1 MLSSSSSL
9 FTSLPARPP
18 TPPKDVQEHVQNALD
33 FLGNGHEEAERD
45 ASEISKRQLST
56 DTPPVSSPVSPI
68 GAPPGSNATKK
79 VGFSPFPPTFHE
91 IPKAGISSSPRD
103 RLLRSTPRPRT
114 TKPVKSILKLSS
126 FAPPPTPDEQEQRL
140 GYFSP
145 NDPASFGKMLQSVL
159 KELASSSKSS
169 RLDAYLALQ
178 AALTA
183 YDGIPDRQ
191 AMAANMPQFQQ
202 FLSRDLMW
210 RDSSGLIDTQIATQ
224 ALKLACT
231 MVFDTQLSKA
241 MDDEFRTFLIDRSI
255 TVMEQPD
262 MPKAL
267 VKTHLY
273 LVAQQ
278 KFHQSIIT
286 PNRADRMISALRTIE
301 ERCSSNSLIATRLV
315 IYQRL
320 LDQALSM
327 MSARLKDWL
336 EHVFHGMLS
345 SINDTRARAI
355 EVGNHAGLLL
365 GNNPA
370 ASKALHDLFET
381 EVEEGQCYCDYLTLR
396 LTTMIGDKERQSGV
410 LVPQIWSA
418 VILFFRTKRR
428 PLDKWPRLRTWLQVL
443 QKCLNSS
450 DFAIKSQANL
460 AWKKLVFAV
469 MPDASTGS
477 TMLSMLKVPIKA
489 GFEKR
494 NSDRTGKQAR
504 QFALDGYHNLLHYSM
519 RPSSSHADLDT
530 TWDAYVAPILSEM
543 IDASH
548 KGRINACNILYGLL
562 SPNAGVWNEYA
573 ALDATPIRSHDL
585 PRLDPRWVR
594 TRLTRVLALVEPIVS
609 AGLWLT
615 EEESLMTAKLWQ
627 STLQSIAEAGA
638 QEVRTSNELRE
649 AIAVVMNMFQRL
661 WKSLCAADGPGAV
674 TASTNF
680 QEIMRTTCHYIGPS
694 LLAEDILA
702 RTPEGDAEAAPTPS
716 HRPSKHQHVL
726 YSPLIFTLTM
736 MCSQMN
742 PAERHKWRSMAAEVI
757 ELACKSKAT
766 SAARLQLLNRTSQA
780 VRTNCSSNDA
790 KEPITI
796 LWSLFAERATEAL
809 QHSKTESTPSGTL
822 GQKLRDALSI
832 LVYGLPV
839 MHAQSDDA
847 TIGSLLVE
855 EIIAVA
861 RCKAGDAGVI
871 LAVTEPLSKSLLDK
885 DALVDCKTEIA
896 IATILLRS
904 AGWPQNRLSMEQG
917 RKTLWGIGSGPHRA
931 GTFDPYEHMYGLAR
945 DASRDAYMSIGSD
958 TLHVDYCHDMLNSL
972 ITFVRNCPTSLLVN
986 TLRQVQEALVVWLE
1000 DGERRIANGLKATV
1014 TESVIELWSQILGQL
1029 TELPRKDGSL
1039 LNLLQPLMVAGF
1051 VSPKRAIVNRT
1062 IAFWNECFGELDSLR
1077 YPSKLERVLRSAR
1090 TYVELDLPDFPDNAP
1105 DDEVIDLPA
1114 FSAPQED
1121 DTQIDPKS
1129 SSSSRWTGLP
1139 RGTASPVKRTP
1150 ASIDVSSRLA
1160 TAETGGTYSASKSTS
1175 KNTPAKARLR
1185 HDDSQIL
1192 FAPVDSSPLP
1202 VEDESQLLTDHQ
1214 KEVRV
1219 RQIEGAQMFPDI
1231 SLTPVRKST
1240 PRSRRKAPGT
1250 LDFSAGVAAP
1260 TTDDEAVS
1268 TPLDVPEAN
1277 DETSGYMGSS
1287 PTPNSSAKPRHTPMQ
1302 LENAHADV
1310 HEGPSSSPPRS
1321 PDQDKIGWP
1330 VNEEDLEEDH
1340 EEDHED
1346 ELVADSVP
1354 RVTRL
1359 AKKLILARQHQE
1371 AQQDSDLPSDT
1382 VLPAEQLQHE
1392 AHVAE
1397 VQADAHETSN
1407 VTQAQV
1413 DATTIIDP
1421 TEMIAQSTAEDGD
1434 DGIDD
1439 DASRVE
1445 NSFVEQHESPDPIVE
1460 PSPSDS
1466 QYMSR
1471 SGRKR
1476 KRVNEAIENPVAKK
1490 QKHQSPFRRV
1500 FSGIFGRS
1508 QQEDED
1514 VGDEIV
1520 VASSQHGDSPA
1531 AGKSLK
1537 TEEEPKDTQESVAS
1551 SQRPKRGRGRP
1562 RKSETPTPV
1571 PTPVAAIPLAC
1582 TTRLKRRASAL
1593 TEAEDISSEPATS
1606 EVKTT
1611 PAPKRQRRRAK
1622 AKKAIEEARK
1632 SQEDS
1637 ESRPSSRRK
1646 ATAVV
1651 IEKPDADADVD
1662 VSLTRMASDDEDA
1675 SGGES
1680 QEITG
1685 DVVATPTAN
1694 PPKDTPKSILGR
1706 LRDILG
1712 DCRDAIFGSQ
1722 EERDFDNV
1730 LFELR
1735 QEVHGAAARG
1745 RKT

>member
-1 MLSSSSSL
+1 
-9 FTSLPARPP
+9 
-18 TPPKDVQEHVQNALD
+18 
-33 FLGNGHEEAERD
+33 
-45 ASEISKRQLST
+45 
-56 DTPPVSSPVSPI
+56 
-68 GAPPGSNATKK
+68 
-79 VGFSPFPPTFHE
+79 
-91 IPKAGISSSPRD
+91 
-103 RLLRSTPRPRT
+103 
-114 TKPVKSILKLSS
+114 
-126 FAPPPTPDEQEQRL
+126 
-140 GYFSP
+140 
-145 NDPASFGKMLQSVL
+145 MLQSVL

-178 AALTA
+178 GALTA
-183 YDGIPDRQ
+183 YDGIPDRH
-191 AMAANMPQFQQ
+191 AMAANMPQFQLY
-202 FLSRDLMW
+202 LSRDLMW
-210 RDSSGLIDTQIATQ
+210 KDSSGLIDTQIATQ

-241 MDDEFRTFLIDRSI
+241 MDDEFRVFLIDRSI

-286 PNRADRMISALRTIE
+286 PNRAERMISALRTIE

-320 LDQALSM
+320 LDQAPSV

-345 SINDTRARAI
+345 SINDTRTRAI

-396 LTTMIGDKERQSGV
+396 LTSMIGDKERQSGV

-418 VILFFRTKRR
+418 VVLFFRTKRR
-428 PLDKWPRLRTWLQVL
+428 PLEKWPRLRTWLQVL

-450 DFAIKSQANL
+450 DFAIKNQANL

-494 NSDRTGKQAR
+494 NSDRAGKQAR

-519 RPSSSHADLDT
+519 RPSLSHADLDT
-530 TWDAYVAPILSEM
+530 TWDAYVAPMLSEM
-543 IDASH
+543 IEASH
-548 KGRINACNILYGLL
+548 KGRINACNILFGLL
-562 SPNAGVWNEYA
+562 SSNAGVWNEYA
-573 ALDATPIRSHDL
+573 ALDATPIKSHDL

-594 TRLTRVLALVEPIVS
+594 TRLTKVLALVEPIVS
-609 AGLWLT
+609 AGLWVT
-615 EEESLMTAKLWQ
+615 EEESLMTARLWQ

-649 AIAVVMNMFQRL
+649 AIALIMNMFQRL
-661 WKSLCAADGPGAV
+661 WKSLCAANAPGAA

-736 MCSQMN
+736 MCSQMH
-742 PAERHKWRSMAAEVI
+742 PGESQKWRSMAADVV

-780 VRTNCSSNDA
+780 VRTNCTSDGA
-790 KEPITI
+790 KEPVAI

-809 QHSKTESTPSGTL
+809 QHSKTESNPTGTL

-832 LVYGLPV
+832 VVCGLPM
-839 MHAQSDDA
+839 MHSCPED
-847 TIGSLLVE
+847 TITGSHLIE

-861 RCKAGDAGVI
+861 RCKSGDAGVI
-871 LAVTEPLSKSLLDK
+871 LAVIEPLAKTLLDK
-885 DALVDCKTEIA
+885 DVLTNCRTEII

-904 AGWPQNRLSMEQG
+904 AGWPQNRQSMEQG

-931 GTFDPYEHMYGLAR
+931 GAFDPYEHMYGLTKE
-945 DASRDAYMSIGSD
+945 ASRDAYESMGSD
-958 TLHVDYCHDMLNSL
+958 ALNVSYCHDMLESL
-972 ITFVRNCPTSLLVN
+972 VSFVGNCPLALLVN

-1000 DGERRIANGLKATV
+1000 DDTRRVFTGTDSPVSQSV
-1014 TESVIELWSQILGQL
+1014 TELWSHVLGQL

-1039 LNLLQPLMVAGF
+1039 LTLLQPLMVAGF
-1051 VSPKRAIVNRT
+1051 VSPKRAVVNRT

-1077 YPSKLERVLRSAR
+1077 YPSKLEKVLRAAR
-1090 TYVELDLPDFPDNAP
+1090 NYVELDLPEFPESAP
-1105 DDEVIDLPA
+1105 DDEPIDLPA
-1114 FSAPQED
+1114 FSGPQDD
-1121 DTQIDPKS
+1121 DTQVDPKLS
-1129 SSSSRWTGLP
+1129 LSSRWTGLP

-1150 ASIDVSSRLA
+1150 ASVDVSSRLA
-1160 TAETGGTYSASKSTS
+1160 TIETGGTNSASKSNS
-1175 KNTPAKARLR
+1175 KSITAKSRLR

-1192 FAPVDSSPLP
+1192 FAPIDSSPLP
-1202 VEDESQLLTDHQ
+1202 VEEESQILTDHQ
-1214 KEVRV
+1214 KEVRA
-1219 RQIEGAQMFPDI
+1219 RQVEGAQMFPDI
-1231 SLTPVRKST
+1231 SSTPVRRST
-1240 PRSRRKAPGT
+1240 PRGRRRTPGT
-1250 LDFSAGVAAP
+1250 LDFSASIAAP
-1260 TTDDEAVS
+1260 TADGEAVS
-1268 TPLDVPEAN
+1268 TPLDVPEAHG
-1277 DETSGYMGSS
+1277 ETSGYMGSS
-1287 PTPNSSAKPRHTPMQ
+1287 PTPHSSAKPRHKPVQIETTHVNFD
-1302 LENAHADV
+1302 E
-1310 HEGPSSSPPRS
+1310 EPSSSPPRS
-1321 PDQDKIGWP
+1321 PDQGVKERP
-1330 VNEEDLEEDH
+1330 VIA
-1340 EEDHED
+1340 EDHED
-1346 ELVADSVP
+1346 GVVADSAP
-1354 RVTRL
+1354 PVTRL
-1359 AKKLILARQHQE
+1359 AKKLSLAREHEQMQR
-1371 AQQDSDLPSDT
+1371 DSDLPSDT
-1382 VLPAEQLQHE
+1382 VLPTEQLQLE
-1392 AHVAE
+1392 AQAAE
-1397 VQADAHETSN
+1397 VQANGD
-1407 VTQAQV
+1407 QASQQEQSQV

-1421 TEMIAQSTAEDGD
+1421 TEMIAQSTAADGD
-1434 DGIDD
+1434 DENNNDV
-1439 DASRVE
+1439 SRVE
-1445 NSFVEQHESPDPIVE
+1445 NSFVEQRDSPDPIAE
-1460 PSPSDS
+1460 PSLSDS
-1466 QYMSR
+1466 QYLSR

-1476 KRVNEAIENPVAKK
+1476 KRVNEAVENPVAKK
-1490 QKHQSPFRRV
+1490 QKHQSPFHRV

-1508 QQEDED
+1508 QQEDDD

-1520 VASSQHGDSPA
+1520 VASSQMGDSPA
-1531 AGKSLK
+1531 AEKALK
-1537 TEEEPKDTQESVAS
+1537 VEEELRDTQESVTS

-1571 PTPVAAIPLAC
+1571 PTPAADIPPAGS
-1582 TTRLKRRASAL
+1582 TRLKRRASAL
-1593 TEAEDISSEPATS
+1593 SEAEGTPSEPTPS

-1622 AKKAIEEARK
+1622 AKKAIEEARR

-1637 ESRPSSRRK
+1637 GSRPPSRRE

-1651 IEKPDADADVD
+1651 IGKPDSDVD
-1662 VSLTRMASDDEDA
+1662 ISETRLASDDEHA

-1680 QEITG
+1680 PEKMKET
-1685 DVVATPTAN
+1685 VATPSRD
-1694 PPKDTPKSILGR
+1694 PPKNTPKSILGR
-1706 LRDILG
+1706 LKDILG
-1712 DCRDAIFGSQ
+1712 DCRNAIFGSQ
-1722 EERDFDNV
+1722 EERDFDDV

-1735 QEVHGAAARG
+1735 REVHGAAARG
-1745 RKT
+1745 RQM

>member
-1 MLSSSSSL
+1 
-9 FTSLPARPP
+9 
-18 TPPKDVQEHVQNALD
+18 
-33 FLGNGHEEAERD
+33 
-45 ASEISKRQLST
+45 
-56 DTPPVSSPVSPI
+56 
-68 GAPPGSNATKK
+68 
-79 VGFSPFPPTFHE
+79 
-91 IPKAGISSSPRD
+91 
-103 RLLRSTPRPRT
+103 
-114 TKPVKSILKLSS
+114 VKSILKLSS

-145 NDPASFGKMLQSVL
+145 EDPASFGKMLQSVL

-178 AALTA
+178 GALAA

-210 RDSSGLIDTQIATQ
+210 KDSSGLIDTQIATQ

-267 VKTHLY
+267 VKTHMY
-273 LVAQQ
+273 LLAQQ

-286 PNRADRMISALRTIE
+286 PNRAERMISALRTIE

-320 LDQALSM
+320 LDQAPSV

-345 SINDTRARAI
+345 SINDTRTRAI

-418 VILFFRTKRR
+418 VVLFFRTKRR
-428 PLDKWPRLRTWLQVL
+428 PLEKWPRLRTWLQVL

-450 DFAIKSQANL
+450 DLAIKSQANL

-494 NSDRTGKQAR
+494 NSDRTGRQAR

-519 RPSSSHADLDT
+519 RPSSSHADLDIM
-530 TWDAYVAPILSEM
+530 WDAYVAPILSEM
-543 IDASH
+543 IEASH

-573 ALDATPIRSHDL
+573 ALDATPIKSHDL

-609 AGLWLT
+609 AGLWVT

-627 STLQSIAEAGA
+627 SMLQSIAEAGA

-649 AIAVVMNMFQRL
+649 AIALVMNMFQRL
-661 WKSLCAADGPGAV
+661 WKSLCAADDPRAA

-736 MCSQMN
+736 MCSRMH
-742 PAERHKWRSMAAEVI
+742 PGERQKWRSMAADVI

-780 VRTNCSSNDA
+780 VRTNCSSDDA
-790 KEPITI
+790 KEPTAI

-809 QHSKTESTPSGTL
+809 RHSKTESTPSGTL

-832 LVYGLPV
+832 VVCGLPI
-839 MHAQSDDA
+839 MHAHLDDS
-847 TIGSLLVE
+847 TTGSLLVE

-871 LAVTEPLSKSLLDK
+871 LAVIEPLSKSLLDK
-885 DALVDCKTEIA
+885 DAQIDRNTEIA
-896 IATILLRS
+896 IARVLLRS
-904 AGWPQNRLSMEQG
+904 AGWPQNRQSMEQG

-931 GTFDPYEHMYGLAR
+931 GTFDPYEHMYGVAR
-945 DASRDAYMSIGSD
+945 DASRDAYISMGSD
-958 TLHVDYCHDMLNSL
+958 KLPDDHCHDMLNALSNF
-972 ITFVRNCPTSLLVN
+972 IRNCPISLLVN
-986 TLRQVQEALVVWLE
+986 TLRQVQDAFVVWLE
-1000 DGERRIANGLKATV
+1000 DGECRYSNSINPTI
-1014 TESVIELWSQILGQL
+1014 THSVFELWSQILGQL

-1051 VSPKRAIVNRT
+1051 VSPRRAIVNRT
-1062 IAFWNECFGELDSLR
+1062 ITFWNECFGDLGSLR
-1077 YPSKLERVLRSAR
+1077 YPSKLERVLRCAR
-1090 TYVELDLPDFPDNAP
+1090 TYVELDLPEFPEHAP
-1105 DDEVIDLPA
+1105 DDEVVDLPA
-1114 FSAPQED
+1114 FSAPQEE

-1139 RGTASPVKRTP
+1139 CGTASPVKRTP
-1150 ASIDVSSRLA
+1150 ASIDVSSRVA
-1160 TAETGGTYSASKSTS
+1160 TIETGGTYSASKSTS
-1175 KNTPAKARLR
+1175 KSTPAKARLR
-1185 HDDSQIL
+1185 HDNSQIL
-1192 FAPVDSSPLP
+1192 FAPIDSSPLP
-1202 VEDESQLLTDHQ
+1202 VEDESQLMTDHQ
-1214 KEVRV
+1214 KEVRA
-1219 RQIEGAQMFPDI
+1219 RQIDGAQMFPDI
-1231 SLTPVRKST
+1231 SSTPMRKST

-1250 LDFSAGVAAP
+1250 LDFSADLAAP
-1260 TTDDEAVS
+1260 TGDDEVVS

-1277 DETSGYMGSS
+1277 GETSGYMGSS
-1287 PTPNSSAKPRHTPMQ
+1287 PTPNSSAKPRHEPVY
-1302 LENAHADV
+1302 LESTHVDIN
-1310 HEGPSSSPPRS
+1310 EEPSSSPPQS
-1321 PDQDKIGWP
+1321 PNQHKSGCP
-1330 VNEEDLEEDH
+1330 MS
-1340 EEDHED
+1340 EDHED
-1346 ELVADSVP
+1346 GFVADSVP
-1354 RVTRL
+1354 RVTRS
-1359 AKKLILARQHQE
+1359 AKKLNLARENEE
-1371 AQQDSDLPSDT
+1371 AKQDSDLPSDT
-1382 VLPAEQLQHE
+1382 VLLAEQLQHE
-1392 AHVAE
+1392 AYA
-1397 VQADAHETSN
+1397 ADAQANGEETSG
-1407 VTQAQV
+1407 VTHPHI
-1413 DATTIIDP
+1413 DATTIVDP
-1421 TEMIAQSTAEDGD
+1421 TEMIAQSTAGDGD

-1439 DASRVE
+1439 GASRVE
-1445 NSFVEQHESPDPIVE
+1445 NSFIEQRESPDPIAE

-1466 QYMSR
+1466 QYLSR

-1476 KRVNEAIENPVAKK
+1476 KRVTEAIENPAAKK

-1514 VGDEIV
+1514 IGDEIV
-1520 VASSQHGDSPA
+1520 VASSQQGDSPA
-1531 AGKSLK
+1531 KSLK
-1537 TEEEPKDTQESVAS
+1537 TEEDPKDTQESLAS

-1593 TEAEDISSEPATS
+1593 SEVEDIADEPTAS

-1632 SQEDS
+1632 SQEESD
-1637 ESRPSSRRK
+1637 SRPPSRRK
-1646 ATAVV
+1646 ATAVL
-1651 IEKPDADADVD
+1651 IEKPGIDADVD

-1680 QEITG
+1680 SEKSEH
-1685 DVVATPTAN
+1685 VVATPSRN

>member
-18 TPPKDVQEHVQNALD
+18 TPPRDVQEHVQNALD
-33 FLGNGHEEAERD
+33 FLENGHEEAD
-45 ASEISKRQLST
+45 QDGSEASKRQLST
-56 DTPPVSSPVSPI
+56 DTPPVSSPASSV
-68 GAPPGSNATKK
+68 GAPAGSNATKK

-91 IPKAGISSSPRD
+91 VPNAGVSSSPRD
-103 RLLRSTPRPRT
+103 RLLRSTPRPRN

-126 FAPPPTPDEQEQRL
+126 FAPPPTPDDQEQRL

-145 NDPASFGKMLQSVL
+145 DDPASFGKMLESVL

-169 RLDAYLALQ
+169 RLDAYLAIHG
-178 AALTA
+178 ALTA

-191 AMAANMPQFQQ
+191 AMATNMSQFQQ
-202 FLSRDLMW
+202 YLSRDLMW

-241 MDDEFRTFLIDRSI
+241 MDDEFRVFLIDRSI

-320 LDQALSM
+320 LDQAPAV

-345 SINDTRARAI
+345 SINDTRTRAI

-365 GNNPA
+365 GTNPA

-396 LTTMIGDKERQSGV
+396 LTSMIGDKEKQSGV

-418 VILFFRTKRR
+418 VVLFFRTKRR

-450 DFAIKSQANL
+450 DVAIKSQANL

-494 NSDRTGKQAR
+494 NSDRSGKQAR

-519 RPSSSHADLDT
+519 RPSLTHADLDV

-543 IDASH
+543 IEASH
-548 KGRINACNILYGLL
+548 KGRVNACNILYGLL
-562 SPNAGVWNEYA
+562 SPNSGVWNEYA
-573 ALDATPIRSHDL
+573 ALDVTAIRSHDL

-594 TRLTRVLALVEPIVS
+594 TRLNKVLALVEPIVS
-609 AGLWLT
+609 AGLWAT

-649 AIAVVMNMFQRL
+649 AIALVMNMFQRL
-661 WKSLCAADGPGAV
+661 WKSSCVVDLPEAA
-674 TASTNF
+674 TASTKF
-680 QEIMRTTCHYIGPS
+680 QELMRTTCHYIGPS

-702 RTPEGDAEAAPTPS
+702 RTPQGDAEAAPTPS
-716 HRPSKHQHVL
+716 QRPSKHQHVL

-736 MCSQMN
+736 MCCHMHSGGGQ
-742 PAERHKWRSMAAEVI
+742 RWRSMAAEVV

-780 VRTNCSSNDA
+780 IKTNCVSVDA
-790 KEPITI
+790 KEQAAT
-796 LWSLFAERATEAL
+796 LWSIFAERATEAL
-809 QHSKTESTPSGTL
+809 QHSKTESTPTGTL

-832 LVYGLPV
+832 VVCGLPI
-839 MHAQSDDA
+839 MHSHSEETTAR
-847 TIGSLLVE
+847 SLIE
-855 EIIAVA
+855 EIVAVA
-861 RCKAGDAGVI
+861 RCKASDAGVI
-871 LAVTEPLSKSLLDK
+871 LAAIEPLSKALLDK
-885 DALVDCKTEIA
+885 DALIDSTTGIRV
-896 IATILLRS
+896 ATILLRS
-904 AGWPQNRLSMEQG
+904 AGWPQNRQSMEQG
-917 RKTLWGIGSGPHRA
+917 RKTLWGVGSGPHRA
-931 GTFDPYEHMYGLAR
+931 GTFDPYEHLYALAK
-945 DASRDAYMSIGSD
+945 DTSRDAYSKMHSD
-958 TLHVDYCHDMLNSL
+958 TSRGIDCPNMLSAL
-972 ITFVRNCPTSLLVN
+972 SSFVGTCPPSLLVN
-986 TLRQVQEALVVWLE
+986 TLRQIQEALVIWVE
-1000 DGERRIANGLKATV
+1000 DDERHVFTSGDLAVARPV
-1014 TESVIELWSQILGQL
+1014 TKLWDQLLRQL
-1029 TELPRKDGSL
+1029 TDLPRKDGSL
-1039 LNLLQPLMVAGF
+1039 LSLLQPIMIAGF

-1077 YPSKLERVLRSAR
+1077 YPSKLERVLRAAR
-1090 TYVELDLPDFPDNAP
+1090 TYVELDLPDFPETAP
-1105 DDEVIDLPA
+1105 GEDHIDLPA
-1114 FSAPQED
+1114 FSGPQDE
-1121 DTQIDPKS
+1121 DTQIDSKS
-1129 SSSSRWTGLP
+1129 SSSTRWTGLP
-1139 RGTASPVKRTP
+1139 QGTASPVKRATP
-1150 ASIDVSSRLA
+1150 ASIDESSRLA
-1160 TAETGGTYSASKSTS
+1160 TIETGGTSSASKSNS
-1175 KNTPAKARLR
+1175 KGMTTRARLR
-1185 HDDSQIL
+1185 HDNSQIL
-1192 FAPVDSSPLP
+1192 FAPIESSPLP
-1202 VEDESQLLTDHQ
+1202 VAEDSQLLTDHQ
-1214 KEVRV
+1214 KEVRA
-1219 RQIEGAQMFPDI
+1219 RQVEGAQMFPDI
-1231 SLTPVRKST
+1231 SSTPVKKST
-1240 PRSRRKAPGT
+1240 PHSRRKTPGT
-1250 LDFSAGVAAP
+1250 LDFSANAAP
-1260 TTDDEAVS
+1260 IAADSETLS
-1268 TPLDVPEAN
+1268 TPMDVTEAHG
-1277 DETSGYMGSS
+1277 EMSGYMGSS
-1287 PTPNSSAKPRHTPMQ
+1287 PTPRSSDKPCNEHLQ
-1302 LENAHADV
+1302 LEGAPDHL
-1310 HEGPSSSPPRS
+1310 EEEPSSSPPRS
-1321 PDQDKIGWP
+1321 PEQDKDAWTAD
-1330 VNEEDLEEDH
+1330 VEN
-1340 EEDHED
+1340 HED
-1346 ELVADSVP
+1346 DFVADSVP
-1354 RVTRL
+1354 PVTRL
-1359 AKKLILARQHQE
+1359 SKKFDKQMPQN
-1371 AQQDSDLPSDT
+1371 SDLPSDT
-1382 VLPAEQLQHE
+1382 ILPAQQLQHE
-1392 AHVAE
+1392 AHTAE
-1397 VQADAHETSN
+1397 IQANNTASSQHMQS
-1407 VTQAQV
+1407 QV
-1413 DATTIIDP
+1413 DATTVIDP
-1421 TEMIAQSTAEDGD
+1421 TEMIEQSTSGGSDHGVND
-1434 DGIDD
+1434 DT
-1439 DASRVE
+1439 SRIE
-1445 NSFVEQHESPDPIVE
+1445 NSFVERRESPDPIAE

-1476 KRVNEAIENPVAKK
+1476 KRVNDVADNSAAKK

-1520 VASSQHGDSPA
+1520 VASSQPSESPA
-1531 AGKSLK
+1531 AQKVFKTEK
-1537 TEEEPKDTQESVAS
+1537 TEETPKDTQESAIS
-1551 SQRPKRGRGRP
+1551 SQKPKRGRGRP

-1571 PTPVAAIPLAC
+1571 PAPAPAPAIPLAC
-1582 TTRLKRRASAL
+1582 STRLKRRASAL
-1593 TEAEDISSEPATS
+1593 SEADDTS
-1606 EVKTT
+1606 EVAASEVKAT
-1611 PAPKRQRRRAK
+1611 PVLKRQRRRSK
-1622 AKKAIEEARK
+1622 AKKAIEEARG
-1632 SQEDS
+1632 SQDQPG
-1637 ESRPSSRRK
+1637 SRPSSRRE

-1651 IEKPDADADVD
+1651 IEKPDADVE
-1662 VSLTRMASDDEDA
+1662 VSQTRMATDDEDA
-1675 SGGES
+1675 SGEES
-1680 QEITG
+1680 QEKTDDI
-1685 DVVATPTAN
+1685 VATPSRSQ
-1694 PPKDTPKSILGR
+1694 PKDTPKSILGR

-1712 DCRDAIFGSQ
+1712 DCRNAIFGSQ

-1735 QEVHGAAARG
+1735 REVHGAAARG
-1745 RKT
+1745 RQT

>member
-33 FLGNGHEEAERD
+33 FLENGHEEAEQD

-56 DTPPVSSPVSPI
+56 DTPPVSSPASSI
-68 GAPPGSNATKK
+68 GAPAGSNAAKK

-91 IPKAGISSSPRD
+91 IPKAGVSSSPRD
-103 RLLRSTPRPRT
+103 RLLRSTPRPRN

-126 FAPPPTPDEQEQRL
+126 FAPPPTPDEHEQRL

-145 NDPASFGKMLQSVL
+145 EDPASFGKMLQSVL

-178 AALTA
+178 GALTA
-183 YDGIPDRQ
+183 YNGIPDRH

-202 FLSRDLMW
+202 FLSRDLIW

-231 MVFDTQLSKA
+231 MVFDTLLSKA
-241 MDDEFRTFLIDRSI
+241 MDDEFRIFLIDRSI

-286 PNRADRMISALRTIE
+286 PNRAERMISALRTIE

-320 LDQALSM
+320 LDQAPSV

-345 SINDTRARAI
+345 SINDTRTRAI

-396 LTTMIGDKERQSGV
+396 LTSMIGDKERQSGI

-418 VILFFRTKRR
+418 VVMFFRTKRR
-428 PLDKWPRLRTWLQVL
+428 PLEKWPRLRTWLQVL

-450 DFAIKSQANL
+450 DFAIKNQANL

-469 MPDASTGS
+469 MPDASTGA

-494 NSDRTGKQAR
+494 NSDRAGKQAR

-519 RPSSSHADLDT
+519 RPSLSHADLDV

-543 IDASH
+543 IQASH
-548 KGRINACNILYGLL
+548 KGRINGCNILSGLL
-562 SPNAGVWNEYA
+562 SSNSGVWNEYA
-573 ALDATPIRSHDL
+573 ALDPNPIKSHDL

-594 TRLTRVLALVEPIVS
+594 TRLTKVLALVEPIVS
-609 AGLWLT
+609 AGLWAT

-649 AIAVVMNMFQRL
+649 AIALVMNMFQRL
-661 WKSLCAADGPGAV
+661 WKSLCAADEPGVV

-736 MCSQMN
+736 MCSQMH
-742 PAERHKWRSMAAEVI
+742 PGESQKWRSMAADVV

-780 VRTNCSSNDA
+780 VRTNCTSVDA
-790 KEPITI
+790 KEPIAI

-809 QHSKTESTPSGTL
+809 QHSKTESTPTGTL

-832 LVYGLPV
+832 VVCGLPT
-839 MHAQSDDA
+839 MYSRPEDA
-847 TIGSLLVE
+847 ITGSRLIE

-871 LAVTEPLSKSLLDK
+871 LAVIEPLSKTLLDK
-885 DALVDCKTEIA
+885 DAQISCETEIS

-904 AGWPQNRLSMEQG
+904 AGWPQNRQSMEQG

-931 GTFDPYEHMYGLAR
+931 GAFDPYEHMYGLTEE
-945 DASRDAYMSIGSD
+945 ASRDAYTSMGSD
-958 TLHVDYCHDMLNSL
+958 TLSNKRCHDMLDSL
-972 ITFVRNCPTSLLVN
+972 VSFVRNCPVSLLVN

-1000 DGERRIANGLKATV
+1000 DDKRRVFTGVDASASQ
-1014 TESVIELWSQILGQL
+1014 SVIELWNQVLGQL

-1039 LNLLQPLMVAGF
+1039 LTLLQPLMVAGF
-1051 VSPKRAIVNRT
+1051 VSPKRAIVNHT

-1077 YPSKLERVLRSAR
+1077 YPSKLEKVLRAAR
-1090 TYVELDLPDFPDNAP
+1090 NYVELGLPEFPDNVP
-1105 DDEVIDLPA
+1105 DDETIDLPA
-1114 FSAPQED
+1114 FSGPQDD
-1121 DTQIDPKS
+1121 DTQVDPKS
-1129 SSSSRWTGLP
+1129 SLSSRWTGLP
-1139 RGTASPVKRTP
+1139 RGTASPAKRTP

-1160 TAETGGTYSASKSTS
+1160 TIDAGGTFSASKSNS
-1175 KNTPAKARLR
+1175 KSTTAKARLR

-1192 FAPVDSSPLP
+1192 FAPIDSSPLP
-1202 VEDESQLLTDHQ
+1202 VEEDESQILTDHQ
-1214 KEVRV
+1214 KEVRA
-1219 RQIEGAQMFPDI
+1219 RQVEGAQMFPDI
-1231 SLTPVRKST
+1231 SSTPVRKST
-1240 PRSRRKAPGT
+1240 PRSRRKTPGT
-1250 LDFSAGVAAP
+1250 LNFSANIAAP
-1260 TTDDEAVS
+1260 TADDEVVS
-1268 TPLDVPEAN
+1268 TPLDVPEAHG
-1277 DETSGYMGSS
+1277 ETSGYMGSS
-1287 PTPNSSAKPRHTPMQ
+1287 PTPNSSAKPRHQLVQ
-1302 LENAHADV
+1302 LEVAHANFD
-1310 HEGPSSSPPRS
+1310 EEPSSSPPRS
-1321 PDQDKIGWP
+1321 PDQGKTEGP
-1330 VNEEDLEEDH
+1330 VSEEV
-1340 EEDHED
+1340 HED
-1346 ELVADSVP
+1346 SVVTDSAP
-1354 RVTRL
+1354 PVTRL
-1359 AKKLILARQHQE
+1359 AKRLSLAREHE
-1371 AQQDSDLPSDT
+1371 KLQQDSDLPSDT
-1382 VLPAEQLQHE
+1382 VLPTEQLQHE
-1392 AHVAE
+1392 AHAAE
-1397 VQADAHETSN
+1397 AQANDETASQ
-1407 VTQAQV
+1407 QAQSQV

-1421 TEMIAQSTAEDGD
+1421 TEMVAQSTAEDGVNDNND
-1434 DGIDD
+1434 DV
-1439 DASRVE
+1439 SRVE
-1445 NSFVEQHESPDPIVE
+1445 NSFVEQRESPDPIAE

-1466 QYMSR
+1466 QYLSR

-1476 KRVNEAIENPVAKK
+1476 KRVDEAVNNSAAKK

-1508 QQEDED
+1508 QQEDD
-1514 VGDEIV
+1514 DIGDEIV
-1520 VASSQHGDSPA
+1520 VASSQIGDSPA
-1531 AGKSLK
+1531 TEKALK
-1537 TEEEPKDTQESVAS
+1537 IEEEPKDVQEPATSL
-1551 SQRPKRGRGRP
+1551 QRPKRGRGRP

-1571 PTPVAAIPLAC
+1571 PTPVAEIPLASS
-1582 TTRLKRRASAL
+1582 TRLKRRASAL
-1593 TEAEDISSEPATS
+1593 SEAEGTPSEPTPS

-1637 ESRPSSRRK
+1637 GSRPPSRRE

-1651 IEKPDADADVD
+1651 IEKPDSDVD
-1662 VSLTRMASDDEDA
+1662 ISETRMASDDEDA
-1675 SGGES
+1675 SGKES
-1680 QEITG
+1680 PEKT
-1685 DVVATPTAN
+1685 VATPSRNT
-1694 PPKDTPKSILGR
+1694 PKDTPKSILGR

-1712 DCRDAIFGSQ
+1712 DCRNAIFGSQ

-1745 RKT
+1745 RQT

>member
-33 FLGNGHEEAERD
+33 FLENGHAEADQD
-45 ASEISKRQLST
+45 ASETSKRILST
-56 DTPPVSSPVSPI
+56 DTPPRSSPVSSVD
-68 GAPPGSNATKK
+68 APAGSNATKK

-91 IPKAGISSSPRD
+91 IPEAGVSSSPRD

-145 NDPASFGKMLQSVL
+145 EDPASFGKMLQSVL

-169 RLDAYLALQ
+169 RLDAYLALHG
-178 AALTA
+178 ALTA

-191 AMAANMPQFQQ
+191 AMGVNMPQFQQ
-202 FLSRDLMW
+202 YLSRDLMW
-210 RDSSGLIDTQIATQ
+210 KDSSGLIDTQIATQ

-231 MVFDTQLSKA
+231 MVFDSQLSKA
-241 MDDEFRTFLIDRSI
+241 MDDEFRVFLIDRSI

-286 PNRADRMISALRTIE
+286 SNRADRMISALRTIE

-320 LDQALSM
+320 LDQAPAV

-345 SINDTRARAI
+345 SINDTRTRAI
-355 EVGNHAGLLL
+355 EVGNHAGILL

-396 LTTMIGDKERQSGV
+396 LTSMIGDKEKQSGV

-428 PLDKWPRLRTWLQVL
+428 PLDEWPRLRTWLQVL

-450 DFAIKSQANL
+450 DIAIKSQANL

-494 NSDRTGKQAR
+494 NSDRAGKQAR

-519 RPSSSHADLDT
+519 RPSLSHADLDV
-530 TWDAYVAPILSEM
+530 TWDAYVSPILSEM
-543 IDASH
+543 IEASH
-548 KGRINACNILYGLL
+548 KGRINACNILHGLL

-573 ALDATPIRSHDL
+573 ALDATAIKSHDL

-594 TRLTRVLALVEPIVS
+594 TRLTKVLALVEPVVS
-609 AGLWLT
+609 AGLWVT
-615 EEESLMTAKLWQ
+615 EEESLMTARLWQ

-649 AIAVVMNMFQRL
+649 AIALVMNMFQRL
-661 WKSLCAADGPGAV
+661 WKSLCGADAPGAA

-736 MCSQMN
+736 MCSRMH
-742 PAERHKWRSMAAEVI
+742 PAESRKWRSMASEVV

-780 VRTNCSSNDA
+780 VRINCTSVDA
-790 KEPITI
+790 KEQVAI

-809 QHSKTESTPSGTL
+809 QHSKTESTPTGTL

-832 LVYGLPV
+832 VICGLPI
-839 MHAQSDDA
+839 MHTHLEDA
-847 TIGSLLVE
+847 ATGHLLVE

-861 RCKAGDAGVI
+861 RCKAGDAGIV
-871 LAVTEPLSKSLLDK
+871 LAVIEPLSKALLDK
-885 DALVDCKTEIA
+885 DALIDCRTEIDV
-896 IATILLRS
+896 ATILIRS
-904 AGWPQNRLSMEQG
+904 AGWPPNRHSMEQG
-917 RKTLWGIGSGPHRA
+917 RKTLWGVGSGPNRA
-931 GTFDPYEHMYGLAR
+931 GTFDPYEHLYGLTK
-945 DASRDAYMSIGSD
+945 DCSRDAYHSMD
-958 TLHVDYCHDMLNSL
+958 TPHGTKQREMLNALAS
-972 ITFVRNCPTSLLVN
+972 FVKNCPPSLLVN
-986 TLRQVQEALVVWLE
+986 TLRQIQEALAIWLE
-1000 DGERRIANGLKATV
+1000 DDERRIFTGIESSV
-1014 TESVIELWSQILGQL
+1014 TQSVIELWTQVLGQL
-1029 TELPRKDGSL
+1029 TELSRKDSSL

-1051 VSPKRAIVNRT
+1051 VSPKRAVVNLM

-1077 YPSKLERVLRSAR
+1077 YPSKLEKVLRSAR
-1090 TYVELDLPDFPDNAP
+1090 TYVELDLPEFPETAP
-1105 DDEVIDLPA
+1105 DEEHIDLPA
-1114 FSAPQED
+1114 FSAPQDE
-1121 DTQIDPKS
+1121 DTQADPKS

-1139 RGTASPVKRTP
+1139 RGTASPVRRTP

-1160 TAETGGTYSASKSTS
+1160 TIEIGGTHSASKSSS
-1175 KNTPAKARLR
+1175 KNTTAKARLR

-1192 FAPVDSSPLP
+1192 FAPIESSPLP
-1202 VEDESQLLTDHQ
+1202 NEDDSQLLTDHQ
-1214 KEVRV
+1214 KEVRA
-1219 RQIEGAQMFPDI
+1219 RQEEGAQMFPDI
-1231 SLTPVRKST
+1231 SSTPAKKST
-1240 PRSRRKAPGT
+1240 PYSRRKAPGT
-1250 LDFSAGVAAP
+1250 LDFSVNVAPPA
-1260 TTDDEAVS
+1260 TEDEVVS
-1268 TPLDVPEAN
+1268 TPLDVPEAHA
-1277 DETSGYMGSS
+1277 ELSGYMGSS
-1287 PTPNSSAKPRHTPMQ
+1287 PTPRSSDKPRKEHVEHET
-1302 LENAHADV
+1302 AHANFD
-1310 HEGPSSSPPRS
+1310 EEPSSSPPRS
-1321 PDQDKIGWP
+1321 PDQAGGEWP
-1330 VNEEDLEEDH
+1330 AND
-1340 EEDHED
+1340 ED
-1346 ELVADSVP
+1346 EEESFVANSVP
-1354 RVTRL
+1354 PITRL
-1359 AKKLILARQHQE
+1359 SKKLSQARQQQE
-1371 AQQDSDLPSDT
+1371 ALHGSDLPSDT
-1382 VLPAEQLQHE
+1382 ALPAEQLKQE
-1392 AHVAE
+1392 AHA
-1397 VQADAHETSN
+1397 AD
-1407 VTQAQV
+1407 TQANGDEASQHMPTQV

-1421 TEMIAQSTAEDGD
+1421 TEMVAQSTTGGGD
-1434 DGIDD
+1434 DEIND
-1439 DASRVE
+1439 DASRIE
-1445 NSFVEQHESPDPIVE
+1445 NSFVEQRESPDPIAD

-1466 QYMSR
+1466 QYLSR

-1476 KRVNEAIENPVAKK
+1476 KRATEGVDNSAVKK

-1500 FSGIFGRS
+1500 FSGIFGRP

-1514 VGDEIV
+1514 IGDEIV
-1520 VASSQHGDSPA
+1520 VASSQPGDSPA
-1531 AGKSLK
+1531 TEKVLK
-1537 TEEEPKDTQESVAS
+1537 TEEEPKDTHESITS
-1551 SQRPKRGRGRP
+1551 SQKPKRGRGRP

-1571 PTPVAAIPLAC
+1571 PAPVTAIPLAC
-1582 TTRLKRRASAL
+1582 TTRLKRKASAL
-1593 TEAEDISSEPATS
+1593 SEAEDISFEPAAS

-1632 SQEDS
+1632 SQDDS
-1637 ESRPSSRRK
+1637 GSRPPSRRK

-1651 IEKPDADADVD
+1651 IEKSDADLD
-1662 VSLTRMASDDEDA
+1662 VSETRIATDDEDA
-1675 SGGES
+1675 SSGES
-1680 QEITG
+1680 QEKMEET
-1685 DVVATPTAN
+1685 VVTPSRS

-1712 DCRDAIFGSQ
+1712 DCRNAIFGSQ

-1735 QEVHGAAARG
+1735 QEVHGAAARS
-1745 RKT
+1745 RQT

>member
-33 FLGNGHEEAERD
+33 FLENGHEESEQD
-45 ASEISKRQLST
+45 ASEISKRQFST
-56 DTPPVSSPVSPI
+56 DTPPVSSPVSSI
-68 GAPPGSNATKK
+68 GAPAGSNAAKK

-91 IPKAGISSSPRD
+91 IPKAGVSSSPRD
-103 RLLRSTPRPRT
+103 RLLRSTPRPRN
-114 TKPVKSILKLSS
+114 TKAVKSILKLSS

-145 NDPASFGKMLQSVL
+145 EDPASFGKMLQSVL

-178 AALTA
+178 GALTA

-202 FLSRDLMW
+202 SLSRDLMW
-210 RDSSGLIDTQIATQ
+210 KDTSGLIDTQIATQ

-241 MDDEFRTFLIDRSI
+241 MDDEFRVFLIDRSI

-286 PNRADRMISALRTIE
+286 PNRAERMISALRTIE

-320 LDQALSM
+320 LDQAPSV

-345 SINDTRARAI
+345 SINDTRTRAI
-355 EVGNHAGLLL
+355 EVGHHAGLLL

-396 LTTMIGDKERQSGV
+396 LTSMIGDKERQSGI
-410 LVPQIWSA
+410 LVPQIWS
-418 VILFFRTKRR
+418 VVVMFFRTKRR
-428 PLDKWPRLRTWLQVL
+428 PLEKWPRLRTWLQVL

-494 NSDRTGKQAR
+494 NSDRAGKQAR

-519 RPSSSHADLDT
+519 RPSLSHAALDI
-530 TWDAYVAPILSEM
+530 TWDAYVAPVLSEM
-543 IDASH
+543 IEASH
-548 KGRINACNILYGLL
+548 KGRVNACNILYGLL
-562 SPNAGVWNEYA
+562 SSNAGVWNEYA
-573 ALDATPIRSHDL
+573 ALDATPIKSHDL

-594 TRLTRVLALVEPIVS
+594 TRLTKVLALVEPIVS
-609 AGLWLT
+609 AGLWVT

-649 AIAVVMNMFQRL
+649 AIALVMNMFQRL
-661 WKSLCAADGPGAV
+661 WKSLCGANVPGAA

-736 MCSQMN
+736 MCSQMH
-742 PAERHKWRSMAAEVI
+742 PGESQKWRSMAADVV
-757 ELACKSKAT
+757 ELACKSKST

-780 VRTNCSSNDA
+780 VRTSCTSVDA
-790 KEPITI
+790 KEPIAI
-796 LWSLFAERATEAL
+796 LWSLFAKQATEAL
-809 QHSKTESTPSGTL
+809 RHSKTESTPTGTL

-832 LVYGLPV
+832 VICGLPI
-839 MHAQSDDA
+839 MHSLSEDA
-847 TIGSLLVE
+847 ITGSLLVE

-861 RCKAGDAGVI
+861 RCKAGDAGVV
-871 LAVTEPLSKSLLDK
+871 LAVIEPLSKALLDK
-885 DALVDCKTEIA
+885 DALINYKTEIA
-896 IATILLRS
+896 IAAMLLRS
-904 AGWPQNRLSMEQG
+904 AGWPQNRQSMEQG
-917 RKTLWGIGSGPHRA
+917 RKTLWGMGSGLHRA
-931 GTFDPYEHMYGLAR
+931 GTFDLYEHMYGLIKE
-945 DASRDAYMSIGSD
+945 ASRNAYTSMGSNA
-958 TLHVDYCHDMLNSL
+958 LHDNDCYDMLDSL
-972 ITFVRNCPTSLLVN
+972 AGFVKNCPISLLVN
-986 TLRQVQEALVVWLE
+986 TLRQIQEAVVVWLE
-1000 DGERRIANGLKATV
+1000 DDNRRAFAGTDSSLSQSV
-1014 TESVIELWSQILGQL
+1014 TELWSQVLGQL

-1039 LNLLQPLMVAGF
+1039 LALLQPLMVAGF
-1051 VSPKRAIVNRT
+1051 VSPKRAVVNRT
-1062 IAFWNECFGELDSLR
+1062 IAFWNEYFGNLDSLR
-1077 YPSKLERVLRSAR
+1077 YPSKLEKVLRAAR
-1090 TYVELDLPDFPDNAP
+1090 AYVELDLPDFPENAP
-1105 DDEVIDLPA
+1105 DDEPIDLPA
-1114 FSAPQED
+1114 FSGPQYEN
-1121 DTQIDPKS
+1121 TQVDPKS
-1129 SSSSRWTGLP
+1129 SLSSRWSGLP
-1139 RGTASPVKRTP
+1139 RGTASPVRRTA

-1160 TAETGGTYSASKSTS
+1160 TIETGGTYSASKSNS
-1175 KNTPAKARLR
+1175 KSSAAKARLR

-1192 FAPVDSSPLP
+1192 FAPIDSSPLP

-1214 KEVRV
+1214 KEVRA
-1219 RQIEGAQMFPDI
+1219 RQVEGAQMFPDI
-1231 SLTPVRKST
+1231 SSTPVRKST

-1250 LDFSAGVAAP
+1250 LNFSTDIAAHNA
-1260 TTDDEAVS
+1260 DDEVVS
-1268 TPLDVPEAN
+1268 TPLDVPEAHG
-1277 DETSGYMGSS
+1277 ETSGYMGSS
-1287 PTPNSSAKPRHTPMQ
+1287 PTPNSSAKPRHNTVQ
-1302 LENAHADV
+1302 AKAAQADFD
-1310 HEGPSSSPPRS
+1310 EEPSSSPPRS
-1321 PDQDKIGWP
+1321 PEQDKDTP
-1330 VNEEDLEEDH
+1330 RVNEVDH
-1340 EEDHED
+1340 DD
-1346 ELVADSVP
+1346 GFVAESVP
-1354 RVTRL
+1354 PVTRL
-1359 AKKLILARQHQE
+1359 AKKLSLAREHEQV
-1371 AQQDSDLPSDT
+1371 QQDSDLPSDT
-1382 VLPAEQLQHE
+1382 ALPTEQLQLE
-1392 AHVAE
+1392 AQAAE
-1397 VQADAHETSN
+1397 VQAEGDDTSPH
-1407 VTQAQV
+1407 TQTPV

-1421 TEMIAQSTAEDGD
+1421 TEMVAQSTAEDRDNENND
-1434 DGIDD
+1434 DV
-1439 DASRVE
+1439 SRVE
-1445 NSFVEQHESPDPIVE
+1445 NSFVEQRDSPDPIAE

-1476 KRVNEAIENPVAKK
+1476 KRVNEAVDNSAAKK

-1508 QQEDED
+1508 QQEEED
-1514 VGDEIV
+1514 DIGDEII
-1520 VASSQHGDSPA
+1520 VASSQIGDSPA
-1531 AGKSLK
+1531 TERVLK
-1537 TEEEPKDTQESVAS
+1537 VEEEPKDTQESVTS
-1551 SQRPKRGRGRP
+1551 SQKPKRGRGRP

-1593 TEAEDISSEPATS
+1593 SGAEDMLTEPTTS

-1622 AKKAIEEARK
+1622 AKSAIEEARK
-1632 SQEDS
+1632 SQEDPD
-1637 ESRPSSRRK
+1637 SRPPSRRK

-1651 IEKPDADADVD
+1651 IEKPDSDVD
-1662 VSLTRMASDDEDA
+1662 VSETRMASDDEDA
-1675 SGGES
+1675 SVGES
-1680 QEITG
+1680 QDKPKETA
-1685 DVVATPTAN
+1685 ATPFRSQ
-1694 PPKDTPKSILGR
+1694 PMDTPKSILGR

-1712 DCRDAIFGSQ
+1712 DCRNAIFGSQ

-1745 RKT
+1745 RQT

>member
-1 MLSSSSSL
+1 MLSSSPSL

-18 TPPKDVQEHVQNALD
+18 TPPRDVQEHVQNALD
-33 FLGNGHEEAERD
+33 FLENGHEEAEQD

-56 DTPPVSSPVSPI
+56 DTPPVSSPASSSS
-68 GAPPGSNATKK
+68 GAPAGSNATKK

-91 IPKAGISSSPRD
+91 IPKTGISSSPRD
-103 RLLRSTPRPRT
+103 RLLRSTPRPQT

-126 FAPPPTPDEQEQRL
+126 FAPPPTPDEHERRL

-145 NDPASFGKMLQSVL
+145 EDPASFGKMLQSVL

-178 AALTA
+178 GALTA
-183 YDGIPDRQ
+183 YDGIPDRH

-210 RDSSGLIDTQIATQ
+210 KDSSGLIDTQIATQ

-241 MDDEFRTFLIDRSI
+241 MDDEFRVFLIDRSI
-255 TVMEQPD
+255 TVMEQPE

-267 VKTHLY
+267 VKTHMY

-320 LDQALSM
+320 LDQAPSV

-345 SINDTRARAI
+345 SINDTRTRAI

-381 EVEEGQCYCDYLTLR
+381 EVEAGQCYCDYLTLR
-396 LTTMIGDKERQSGV
+396 LTSMIGDKDRQSGV

-418 VILFFRTKRR
+418 VVLFFRTKRR
-428 PLDKWPRLRTWLQVL
+428 PLEKWPRLRTWLQVL

-450 DFAIKSQANL
+450 DLAIKNQANL
-460 AWKKLVFAV
+460 AWKRLVFAV
-469 MPDASTGS
+469 LPDAATGS
-477 TMLSMLKVPIKA
+477 NMLSMLKVPIKA

-494 NSDRTGKQAR
+494 NNDRAGKQAR

-519 RPSSSHADLDT
+519 RPTLSHADLDI

-543 IDASH
+543 IEASH
-548 KGRINACNILYGLL
+548 KGRTNACNILHGLL
-562 SPNAGVWNEYA
+562 SSNAGVWNEYA
-573 ALDATPIRSHDL
+573 ALDATPIKSHDL

-594 TRLTRVLALVEPIVS
+594 TRLTKVLALVEPIVS
-609 AGLWLT
+609 AGLWVM

-627 STLQSIAEAGA
+627 NTLQSIAEAGA

-649 AIAVVMNMFQRL
+649 AIALVMNMFQRL
-661 WKSLCAADGPGAV
+661 WKTLCAADAPGAAA
-674 TASTNF
+674 ASTNF

-736 MCSQMN
+736 MCSQTHPGEN
-742 PAERHKWRSMAAEVI
+742 QKWCSMAADVI

-780 VRTNCSSNDA
+780 VKNNCSSADA
-790 KEPITI
+790 QKPIAI
-796 LWSLFAERATEAL
+796 LWSLFAERATESL
-809 QHSKTESTPSGTL
+809 QHSKTESTPIGTL

-832 LVYGLPV
+832 AVCGLPM
-839 MHAQSDDA
+839 MHSHPEGAM
-847 TIGSLLVE
+847 TGTRLIE

-861 RCKAGDAGVI
+861 RCKAGDAGVV
-871 LAVTEPLSKSLLDK
+871 LAVIEPLSKTLLDK
-885 DALVDCKTEIA
+885 DALIDYQTEIA
-896 IATILLRS
+896 IAAILLRS
-904 AGWPQNRLSMEQG
+904 AGWPQNRQSMEQG

-931 GTFDPYEHMYGLAR
+931 GTFDPYEHLYSLTKE
-945 DASRDAYMSIGSD
+945 ASRDVYTSKGSD
-958 TLHVDYCHDMLNSL
+958 TLHDNHCHDILDSL
-972 ITFVRNCPTSLLVN
+972 ISFVRTCPITLVVN
-986 TLRQVQEALVVWLE
+986 MLRQIQEALVVWLE
-1000 DGERRIANGLKATV
+1000 DDKRRAFNGIDSLVSQSIT
-1014 TESVIELWSQILGQL
+1014 ELWSQILGQL
-1029 TELPRKDGSL
+1029 SALPRKDGSL
-1039 LNLLQPLMVAGF
+1039 LTLLQPLMIAGF
-1051 VSPKRAIVNRT
+1051 VSPKRAVVNRT
-1062 IAFWNECFGELDSLR
+1062 IAFWNECFGELESLR
-1077 YPSKLERVLRSAR
+1077 YPSKLEKVLRAAR
-1090 TYVELDLPDFPDNAP
+1090 NYVELDLPDFPEHAP
-1105 DDEVIDLPA
+1105 DDEPIDLPA
-1114 FSAPQED
+1114 FSGPQD
-1121 DTQIDPKS
+1121 DDSQIDPKS
-1129 SSSSRWTGLP
+1129 SLSSRWTGLP

-1160 TAETGGTYSASKSTS
+1160 TIETGGTYSASKSNS
-1175 KNTPAKARLR
+1175 KSTTAKARLR
-1185 HDDSQIL
+1185 HDDSQVL
-1192 FAPVDSSPLP
+1192 FAPIDSSPLP
-1202 VEDESQLLTDHQ
+1202 IEEKSQLLTYHQ
-1214 KEVRV
+1214 KEVRA
-1219 RQIEGAQMFPDI
+1219 RQVEGAQMFPDI
-1231 SLTPVRKST
+1231 SSTPVRKST
-1240 PRSRRKAPGT
+1240 PRSRRKTPGI
-1250 LDFSAGVAAP
+1250 LDFSTNRAAP
-1260 TTDDEAVS
+1260 TTNDDVAS
-1268 TPLDVPEAN
+1268 TPLDVPEAHA
-1277 DETSGYMGSS
+1277 ETSGYMGSS
-1287 PTPNSSAKPRHTPMQ
+1287 PTPNSSAKPRHKHVQ
-1302 LENAHADV
+1302 LETAHDDV
-1310 HEGPSSSPPRS
+1310 DEEPSSSPPRS
-1321 PDQDKIGWP
+1321 PDQG
-1330 VNEEDLEEDH
+1330 NEGRPLT

-1346 ELVADSVP
+1346 GLVADSAP
-1354 RVTRL
+1354 PVTRL
-1359 AKKLILARQHQE
+1359 AKKLSLAREHE
-1371 AQQDSDLPSDT
+1371 NSLQDSDLPSDT
-1382 VLPAEQLQHE
+1382 ALPTEQLQHE

-1397 VQADAHETSN
+1397 VQANGDKASQ
-1407 VTQAQV
+1407 QAQTQV

-1421 TEMIAQSTAEDGD
+1421 AELIAQSTAEGGD
-1434 DGIDD
+1434 NDVNDD
-1439 DASRVE
+1439 VSRVE
-1445 NSFVEQHESPDPIVE
+1445 NSFVEQRESPDPIAE
-1460 PSPSDS
+1460 PSESDS
-1466 QYMSR
+1466 QYLSR

-1476 KRVNEAIENPVAKK
+1476 KRVDEAVDTSTAKK

-1508 QQEDED
+1508 QQEDD
-1514 VGDEIV
+1514 TIGDEIV
-1520 VASSQHGDSPA
+1520 VASSQIGDSPVA
-1531 AGKSLK
+1531 DQGLK
-1537 TEEEPKDTQESVAS
+1537 VEEEPKDTVESVTS
-1551 SQRPKRGRGRP
+1551 SENPKRGRGRP

-1571 PTPVAAIPLAC
+1571 PTPVAEIPLAC
-1582 TTRLKRRASAL
+1582 STRLKRRASAL
-1593 TEAEDISSEPATS
+1593 SEAEGTPSEPTTS
-1606 EVKTT
+1606 ELKTT

-1622 AKKAIEEARK
+1622 ARKAIEEARK

-1637 ESRPSSRRK
+1637 ESRPPSQRR

-1651 IEKPDADADVD
+1651 IEKADSDVD
-1662 VSLTRMASDDEDA
+1662 ISQTRMASDDEDA
-1675 SGGES
+1675 SGAES
-1680 QEITG
+1680 Q
-1685 DVVATPTAN
+1685 DKMDDKVATPSRK
-1694 PPKDTPKSILGR
+1694 PPKNTPKSILGR

-1712 DCRDAIFGSQ
+1712 DCRNAIFGSQ
-1722 EERDFDNV
+1722 EERDFDDV

-1735 QEVHGAAARG
+1735 REVHGAAARG
-1745 RKT
+1745 RQT

>member
-1 MLSSSSSL
+1 MLSSSSPSL

-33 FLGNGHEEAERD
+33 FLENGHEEAEQD

-56 DTPPVSSPVSPI
+56 DTPPVSSPVSSI
-68 GAPPGSNATKK
+68 GAPPGSNAAKK

-103 RLLRSTPRPRT
+103 RLLRSTPRPRN

-145 NDPASFGKMLQSVL
+145 EDPASFGKMLQSVL

-178 AALTA
+178 GALIA
-183 YDGIPDRQ
+183 YDGIPDRH

-241 MDDEFRTFLIDRSI
+241 MDDEFRVFLIDRSI

-286 PNRADRMISALRTIE
+286 SNRAERMISALRTIE

-320 LDQALSM
+320 LDQAPSV

-345 SINDTRARAI
+345 SINDTRTRAI

-365 GNNPA
+365 GNNPT

-396 LTTMIGDKERQSGV
+396 LTSMIGDKERQSGV

-418 VILFFRTKRR
+418 VVLFFRTKRR
-428 PLDKWPRLRTWLQVL
+428 PLEKWPRLRTWLQVL

-450 DFAIKSQANL
+450 DLAIKNQANL

-469 MPDASTGS
+469 MPDATTGAP
-477 TMLSMLKVPIKA
+477 MLSMLKVPIKA

-494 NSDRTGKQAR
+494 NNDRTGKQAR

-519 RPSSSHADLDT
+519 RPSSSHADLDI

-543 IDASH
+543 IEASH

-562 SPNAGVWNEYA
+562 SSNAGVWNEYA
-573 ALDATPIRSHDL
+573 ALDATPIKSHDL

-594 TRLTRVLALVEPIVS
+594 TRLTKVLALVEPIVS
-609 AGLWLT
+609 AGLWVT

-649 AIAVVMNMFQRL
+649 AIALVMNMFQRL
-661 WKSLCAADGPGAV
+661 WKSLCAADAPGAAS
-674 TASTNF
+674 ASTNF

-736 MCSQMN
+736 MCSQMH
-742 PAERHKWRSMAAEVI
+742 PGESQKWRSMAADVV

-766 SAARLQLLNRTSQA
+766 SAARLQLLNRTAQA
-780 VRTNCSSNDA
+780 VRTNCTSVDA
-790 KEPITI
+790 EEPVAI
-796 LWSLFAERATEAL
+796 LRSLFAERATEAL
-809 QHSKTESTPSGTL
+809 QHSKTESIPTGTL

-832 LVYGLPV
+832 VVCGLPM
-839 MHAQSDDA
+839 MHSHPEGAM
-847 TIGSLLVE
+847 TGSQLVE

-871 LAVTEPLSKSLLDK
+871 LAVIEPLCKTLLDR
-885 DALVDCKTEIA
+885 DALIDCHTRIA

-904 AGWPQNRLSMEQG
+904 GGWPQNRQSMEQG

-931 GTFDPYEHMYGLAR
+931 GTFDPYEHMYSLTKE
-945 DASRDAYMSIGSD
+945 ASRDAYTSMESD
-958 TLHVDYCHDMLNSL
+958 TLSNDHCHDFLNSL
-972 ITFVRNCPTSLLVN
+972 TSFVRNCPISLLVN
-986 TLRQVQEALVVWLE
+986 TLRHVQEALVVWLE
-1000 DGERRIANGLKATV
+1000 DDKRRALSGIHSPVAQ
-1014 TESVIELWSQILGQL
+1014 SVVELWNQVLGQL
-1029 TELPRKDGSL
+1029 AELPRKDGSL
-1039 LNLLQPLMVAGF
+1039 LTLLQPLMVAGF
-1051 VSPKRAIVNRT
+1051 VSPKLAVVNRT
-1062 IAFWNECFGELDSLR
+1062 ITFWNECFGQLDSLR
-1077 YPSKLERVLRSAR
+1077 YPSKLEKVLRAASN
-1090 TYVELDLPDFPDNAP
+1090 YVELDLPDFPENAA
-1105 DDEVIDLPA
+1105 DEEPIHLPA
-1114 FSAPQED
+1114 FSGPQDED
-1121 DTQIDPKS
+1121 SQLDPKS
-1129 SSSSRWTGLP
+1129 SSSSRWKGLP
-1139 RGTASPVKRTP
+1139 RGTASPAKRTP

-1160 TAETGGTYSASKSTS
+1160 TIETGGTFSASKSNS
-1175 KNTPAKARLR
+1175 KSTTAKARLR

-1192 FAPVDSSPLP
+1192 FAPIDSSPLP
-1202 VEDESQLLTDHQ
+1202 IEDESQILTDHQ
-1214 KEVRV
+1214 KEVRA
-1219 RQIEGAQMFPDI
+1219 RQVEGAQMFPDI
-1231 SLTPVRKST
+1231 SSTPVRKST
-1240 PRSRRKAPGT
+1240 PRSRRNAPGI
-1250 LDFSAGVAAP
+1250 LDFSTNIEVP
-1260 TTDDEAVS
+1260 TADDEVVS
-1268 TPLDVPEAN
+1268 TPLDVPEAHG
-1277 DETSGYMGSS
+1277 ETSGYMGSS
-1287 PTPNSSAKPRHTPMQ
+1287 PTPNSSAKPRHKTMQ
-1302 LENAHADV
+1302 IETAHANMD
-1310 HEGPSSSPPRS
+1310 EEPSSSPPRS
-1321 PDQDKIGWP
+1321 PDQNKTERP
-1330 VNEEDLEEDH
+1330 VNEDH
-1340 EEDHED
+1340 QDD
-1346 ELVADSVP
+1346 GVVADSAP
-1354 RVTRL
+1354 PFTRL
-1359 AKKLILARQHQE
+1359 AKRLSLAREQRQV
-1371 AQQDSDLPSDT
+1371 QQNSDLPSDT
-1382 VLPAEQLQHE
+1382 ALPTEQLQLE
-1392 AHVAE
+1392 ANAAGIQTNGV
-1397 VQADAHETSN
+1397 DASHH
-1407 VTQAQV
+1407 TQTQV

-1434 DGIDD
+1434 NDNNDD
-1439 DASRVE
+1439 VSRVE
-1445 NSFVEQHESPDPIVE
+1445 NSFVEQRENPDPIAE

-1466 QYMSR
+1466 QYLSR

-1476 KRVNEAIENPVAKK
+1476 KRVNDAVDNSPKK

-1508 QQEDED
+1508 QQEDD
-1514 VGDEIV
+1514 DIGDEII
-1520 VASSQHGDSPA
+1520 VASSQVGDSPA
-1531 AGKSLK
+1531 AEKGLK
-1537 TEEEPKDTQESVAS
+1537 VEEPKDTEESIAS
-1551 SQRPKRGRGRP
+1551 SQKPKRGRGRP

-1571 PTPVAAIPLAC
+1571 PTPVAEIPLASS
-1582 TTRLKRRASAL
+1582 TRLKRRASAL
-1593 TEAEDISSEPATS
+1593 SETEGTPSEPTTS
-1606 EVKTT
+1606 ELKTT

-1622 AKKAIEEARK
+1622 AKKAVEEARK

-1637 ESRPSSRRK
+1637 GSRPPSRR

-1651 IEKPDADADVD
+1651 IERPDSDVD
-1662 VSLTRMASDDEDA
+1662 ISQTRVASDDDDA

-1680 QEITG
+1680 QENIKETA
-1685 DVVATPTAN
+1685 ATPSWDT
-1694 PPKDTPKSILGR
+1694 PKSTPKSILGR
-1706 LRDILG
+1706 LKDILG
-1712 DCRDAIFGSQ
+1712 DCRNAIFGSQ
-1722 EERDFDNV
+1722 EERDFDDV

-1735 QEVHGAAARG
+1735 REVHGAAARG
-1745 RKT
+1745 RQT

>member
-33 FLGNGHEEAERD
+33 FLENGHQEAEQD

-56 DTPPVSSPVSPI
+56 DTPPVSSPASSVE
-68 GAPPGSNATKK
+68 APAGSNATKK

-91 IPKAGISSSPRD
+91 IPKTGVSSSPRD
-103 RLLRSTPRPRT
+103 RLLRSTPRPQITR
-114 TKPVKSILKLSS
+114 PIKSILKLSN
-126 FAPPPTPDEQEQRL
+126 FAPPPTPDEQERRL

-145 NDPASFGKMLQSVL
+145 EDPASFGKMLQSVL

-178 AALTA
+178 GALTA
-183 YDGIPDRQ
+183 YDGIPDRH

-231 MVFDTQLSKA
+231 MVFDSQLSKA
-241 MDDEFRTFLIDRSI
+241 MDDEFRVFLIDRSI

-267 VKTHLY
+267 VKTHMY

-320 LDQALSM
+320 LDQAPSV

-345 SINDTRARAI
+345 SINDTRTRAI

-396 LTTMIGDKERQSGV
+396 LTSMIGDKERQSGV

-418 VILFFRTKRR
+418 VVLFFRTKRR
-428 PLDKWPRLRTWLQVL
+428 PLEKWPRLRTWLQVL

-450 DFAIKSQANL
+450 DFAIKNQANL

-469 MPDASTGS
+469 MPDATTGS
-477 TMLSMLKVPIKA
+477 NMLSMLKVPIKA

-494 NSDRTGKQAR
+494 NSDRAGKQAR

-519 RPSSSHADLDT
+519 RPSLSHADLDI

-543 IDASH
+543 IEASH

-562 SPNAGVWNEYA
+562 SSNAGVWNEYA
-573 ALDATPIRSHDL
+573 ALDATPIKSHDL

-594 TRLTRVLALVEPIVS
+594 TRLTKVLALVEPIVS
-609 AGLWLT
+609 AGPWVT
-615 EEESLMTAKLWQ
+615 EEESLMTATLWQ

-649 AIAVVMNMFQRL
+649 AIALVMNMFQRL
-661 WKSLCAADGPGAV
+661 WKSLCAADAPGAA

-680 QEIMRTTCHYIGPS
+680 QELMRTTCHYIGPS

-736 MCSQMN
+736 MCSQMH
-742 PAERHKWRSMAAEVI
+742 PGESEKWRSMAADVL

-780 VRTNCSSNDA
+780 VRTNCSSADA
-790 KEPITI
+790 KEPSAL

-809 QHSKTESTPSGTL
+809 QHSKTESTPTGTL
-822 GQKLRDALSI
+822 GQKLRDGLNIA
-832 LVYGLPV
+832 VCGLPM
-839 MHAQSDDA
+839 MHSHPERAM
-847 TIGSLLVE
+847 TGSLLIE

-861 RCKAGDAGVI
+861 RCKAADAGVI
-871 LAVTEPLSKSLLDK
+871 LAVIEPLSKTLLDK
-885 DALVDCKTEIA
+885 DALIDCQIEVA

-904 AGWPQNRLSMEQG
+904 AGWPQNRQSMEQG

-931 GTFDPYEHMYGLAR
+931 GTFDPYEHMYGLTKE
-945 DASRDAYMSIGSD
+945 ASRDAYTSVGSD
-958 TLHVDYCHDMLNSL
+958 TSHDNHCHEMLGSL
-972 ITFVRNCPTSLLVN
+972 ISFVKTCPISLLVN
-986 TLRQVQEALVVWLE
+986 MLRQIQEALVVWLE
-1000 DGERRIANGLKATV
+1000 DDKRRVFTGIDSSV
-1014 TESVIELWSQILGQL
+1014 SQSVIELWSQVLGQL

-1039 LNLLQPLMVAGF
+1039 LTLLQPLMVAGF
-1051 VSPKRAIVNRT
+1051 VSPKRAVVNRT
-1062 IAFWNECFGELDSLR
+1062 IAFWNECFGELESLR
-1077 YPSKLERVLRSAR
+1077 YPSKLEKILRAAR
-1090 TYVELDLPDFPDNAP
+1090 NHVELDLPDFPDHTP
-1105 DDEVIDLPA
+1105 DDEPIDLPA
-1114 FSAPQED
+1114 FSGPQD
-1121 DTQIDPKS
+1121 DDSPADPKS
-1129 SSSSRWTGLP
+1129 SLSSRWTGLP

-1160 TAETGGTYSASKSTS
+1160 TIETGGTCSASKSNS
-1175 KNTPAKARLR
+1175 KSTTAKARLR

-1192 FAPVDSSPLP
+1192 FAPIESSPLP
-1202 VEDESQLLTDHQ
+1202 IEDESQLLTDHQ
-1214 KEVRV
+1214 KEVRA
-1219 RQIEGAQMFPDI
+1219 RQVEGAQMFPDI
-1231 SLTPVRKST
+1231 SSTPVRKST
-1240 PRSRRKAPGT
+1240 PRSRRKTPGT
-1250 LDFSAGVAAP
+1250 LDFSANIAAP
-1260 TTDDEAVS
+1260 TANDEVVS
-1268 TPLDVPEAN
+1268 TPLDVTEAN
-1277 DETSGYMGSS
+1277 GETSGYMGSS
-1287 PTPNSSAKPRHTPMQ
+1287 PTPNSSAKPRHKPVQ
-1302 LENAHADV
+1302 LEIAHDHV
-1310 HEGPSSSPPRS
+1310 DEEPSSSPPRS
-1321 PDQDKIGWP
+1321 PDQR
-1330 VNEEDLEEDH
+1330 NEERPVTEEH
-1340 EEDHED
+1340 HED
-1346 ELVADSVP
+1346 GLVADSAP
-1354 RVTRL
+1354 PVTRL
-1359 AKKLILARQHQE
+1359 AKKLSLAREHEKLQR
-1371 AQQDSDLPSDT
+1371 DSDLPSDT
-1382 VLPAEQLQHE
+1382 ALPTEQLQHE

-1397 VQADAHETSN
+1397 IQANGEKESQ
-1407 VTQAQV
+1407 QAQTQV

-1434 DGIDD
+1434 NDNNDD
-1439 DASRVE
+1439 VSRVE
-1445 NSFVEQHESPDPIVE
+1445 NSFVEQRESPDPIAE
-1460 PSPSDS
+1460 PSPSES
-1466 QYMSR
+1466 QYLSR

-1476 KRVNEAIENPVAKK
+1476 KRVDEAVDNSAAKK

-1508 QQEDED
+1508 QQEDD
-1514 VGDEIV
+1514 DMGDEIV
-1520 VASSQHGDSPA
+1520 VASSQVGDSPA
-1531 AGKSLK
+1531 TEKGLK
-1537 TEEEPKDTQESVAS
+1537 VEEEPKDTEEPITS

-1571 PTPVAAIPLAC
+1571 PTPVAEIPLASS
-1582 TTRLKRRASAL
+1582 TRLKRRASAL
-1593 TEAEDISSEPATS
+1593 SEAEGTPSEPTTS

-1637 ESRPSSRRK
+1637 GSRPPSSRK

-1651 IEKPDADADVD
+1651 IEKADSDVD
-1662 VSLTRMASDDEDA
+1662 ISQTRMASDDEDA
-1675 SGGES
+1675 SGGEA
-1680 QEITG
+1680 QEKWQET
-1685 DVVATPTAN
+1685 VATPSRD
-1694 PPKDTPKSILGR
+1694 PPKNTPKSILGR

-1712 DCRDAIFGSQ
+1712 DCRNAIFGSQ
-1722 EERDFDNV
+1722 EERDFDDV

-1735 QEVHGAAARG
+1735 REVHGAAARG
-1745 RKT
+1745 RQT